1 LYQSPIALDEA
12 AMSEVGVVIVTLN
25 ALPHLARCLESLR
38 GYDTV
43 VVDHG
48 STDGTPEC
56 VATQFPSVKLI
67 RQDNRG
73 LAAGWNRGMQEL
85 GSPRYFFILNAD
97 AWALEGAL
105 STLVTFAN
113 DHPDVAIVGPQLLN
127 PDGSLQR
134 SIRGFPTTWRL
145 ATQYWLLR
153 KLAPNLPVFAAVSGA
168 GMDYTKTCE
177 VEWITGAAMLV
188 RNGAVEEVGA
198 LDESFFL
205 FSEEVDWCYRFAQAG
220 WKIFYHPDAQ
230 VMHVGEASHG
240 GRWTRELARSNL
252 LYMLKHHGL
261 GSAQRA
267 RWIMAIGLAAQA
279 PIRRGWKR
287 RAYWETARW
296 LSSGSVVDLLK
307 RREVPAQAS
316 PESLT
321 QR

>member
-1 LYQSPIALDEA
+1 V
-12 AMSEVGVVIVTLN
+12 SEVGVVVVTLN
-25 ALPHLARCLESLR
+25 ALPHLGRCLESVR
-38 GYDTV
+38 GYETV

-48 STDGTPEC
+48 STDGTQEY
-56 VATQFPSVKLI
+56 VVRRFPSVTLI
-67 RQDNRG
+67 RQDNLG

-85 GSPRYFFILNAD
+85 GSPRYFLVLNAD
-97 AWALEGAL
+97 AWALNGAVSSL
-105 STLVTFAN
+105 ITFAN
-113 DHPDVAIVGPQLLN
+113 EHPDAAIVGPQLLN

-153 KLAPNLPVFAAVSGA
+153 RLAPNLRLVAAASGA
-168 GMDYTKTCE
+168 GMDHSKTCE
-177 VEWITGAAMLV
+177 VEWIMGAAMLV
-188 RNGAVEEVGA
+188 RYGAVQEVGT
-198 LDESFFL
+198 LDEDFFL
-205 FSEEVDWCYRFAQAG
+205 FSEEVDWCYRFLQAG
-220 WKIFYHPDAQ
+220 WKIFYHPDAK

-252 LYMLKHHGL
+252 RYMMKHHGP

-296 LSSGSVVDLLK
+296 LSSGSLVELLM
-307 RREVPAQAS
+307 RR
-316 PESLT
+316 
-321 QR
+321 